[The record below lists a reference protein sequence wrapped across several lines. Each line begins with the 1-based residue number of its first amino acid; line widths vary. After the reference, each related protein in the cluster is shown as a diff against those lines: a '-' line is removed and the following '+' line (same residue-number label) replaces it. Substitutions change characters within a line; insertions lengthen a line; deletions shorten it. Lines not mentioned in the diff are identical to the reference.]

1 MLSPC
6 WGIPDV
12 TLWFL
17 WLQLCDWFCPSV
29 PVSCVDLLRIPS
41 GEGGEFS
48 LVTLEKL
55 KSTVY
60 ESVPH
65 TIQELKDNNSHAVA
79 AISITML
86 PRYTSTWLDV
96 RSCVLMQEATTCNIF
111 CDGISFQHLAT
122 LLISVFMLCYGP
134 GLLFRGPPCFKVSVV
149 FYVN

>member
-1 MLSPC
+1 M
-6 WGIPDV
+6 
-12 TLWFL
+12 
-17 WLQLCDWFCPSV
+17 
-29 PVSCVDLLRIPS
+29 DLLRIPS

-86 PRYTSTWLDV
+86 PRYTST
-96 RSCVLMQEATTCNIF
+96 
-111 CDGISFQHLAT
+111 
-122 LLISVFMLCYGP
+122 
-134 GLLFRGPPCFKVSVV
+134 
-149 FYVN
+149 